1 MWIRNLGTNI
11 SLDVGVCIVRVSD
24 PSSHRYGANRGRY
37 EIRAGT
43 DNQYPDWLHALGLPV
58 GCVRIIVV
66 CVKDPRNFQR
76 ATSYGISASARC
88 IPIIRILST
97 YRSNHSLQDSPIRR
111 HAADI

>member
-76 ATSYGISASARC
+76 SNFIRYIGIRA
-88 IPIIRILST
+88 L
-97 YRSNHSLQDSPIRR
+97 RSHHSDPLHLQVKP
-111 HAADI
+111 